1 MSETARAARRN
12 LVQQTLPLS
21 VILRH
26 GGSLVV
32 FVVMLATSAL
42 PAPVGVAYAAVSVA
56 WSGYRLLTRS
66 TAPRFLAVDY
76 VIIVAACLVLP
87 ALTSDVHVAT
97 LGPLTIA
104 GTAVGSFTGLN
115 PRISIALTA
124 GVATAYATGAAAVV
138 GWSHIGDNFGV
149 YYFAGLWAMS
159 MVIRALIL
167 RVTDSVDAVR
177 ADRLAAELQHEVDTA
192 VREYDREQ
200 LRLLHDTVACTL
212 LMVSTGTP
220 LSPERLSAQARRDLR
235 VFTDQAPAPA
245 AHVDLVAALHSN
257 TTHLTTPVRI
267 DGPTEMWIDGAI
279 ANLVSAA
286 AREALTNVDRH
297 ARASTVTIIVRP
309 ELVRIEDDGC
319 GFDTSQ
325 PSRGHGIADSITARM
340 HRLGG
345 DAVVLSRPGRG
356 TTVELCW
363 PAEVAAATDRPED
376 PERLI
381 ERGRARYYLAL
392 TTYAVANVL
401 AVTPFAAQSSSRPY
415 LQSALLVAAATI
427 TVSSAARGRG
437 LPGLPRRAAIA
448 ALVVISLVQIMFQ
461 PTDLVASQAQWA
473 QGAIGWSALPLLLD
487 ERLRYSIA
495 VLVWCWAVPA
505 VSVLVR
511 DPSTQ
516 NVIAVGYGAAS
527 ILLVQTRALLFDKLI
542 RASAAAAD
550 AEIDGRKRILASA
563 RIADAVQAEYTRRY
577 ADLADTIAPLLRAL
591 AAGAPADA
599 VMQRQAQIEYQRLRA
614 LFDQSSPVEHTLLRE
629 LRPVVDAAQ
638 DRGVDVSVTAERA
651 LPAISNAAAR
661 RLALLTD
668 QALGATTGTAR
679 ITLTTDS
686 NALELSVLCQGTRH
700 FNTASVLDAG
710 DVGDSEVTTLD
721 DAIWITVRHPLVG
734 RPNRHAP
741 AG

>member
-1 MSETARAARRN
+1 MPETARAARRN

-21 VILRH
+21 LILRH

-32 FVVMLATSAL
+32 FVVMLATAAL
-42 PAPVGVAYAAVSVA
+42 PAPAGVAFAAAAVA
-56 WSGYRLLTRS
+56 WSGFRLLTRS
-66 TAPRFLAVDY
+66 TAPQFLAVDY
-76 VIIVAACLVLP
+76 AIIVTACVALP
-87 ALTSDVHVAT
+87 PLTADVHVAT

-115 PRISIALTA
+115 PRINIALTA
-124 GVATAYATGAAAVV
+124 GVATAYAIGAASVV
-138 GWSHIGDNFGV
+138 GWSHIGDNFGI

-192 VREYDREQ
+192 VREFDREQ

-220 LSPERLSAQARRDLR
+220 LSPDRLAAQARRDLR

-245 AHVDLVAALHSN
+245 ARVDLVAALRAN

-267 DGPTEMWIDGAI
+267 DGPTEMWIDGTTAH
-279 ANLVSAA
+279 LVSAA

-297 ARASTVTIIVRP
+297 ARASTVTVTVHP
-309 ELVRIEDDGC
+309 ESVRIEDDGC
-319 GFDTSQ
+319 GFDTAQ

-345 DAVVLSRPGRG
+345 NAAVLSRPGHG
-356 TTVELCW
+356 TTVELRW
-363 PAEVAAATDRPED
+363 PAEVPAAADKPED

-401 AVTPFAAQSSSRPY
+401 AVTPFAAQSSSHPY
-415 LQSALLVAAATI
+415 LQSALLLAAATI

-448 ALVVISLVQIMFQ
+448 ALVAISLVQIAFQ

-473 QGAIGWSALPLLLD
+473 QGAIGWSALPLLLN
-487 ERLRYSIA
+487 ERLRYSIG

-505 VSVLVR
+505 ISILVR

-516 NVIAVGYGAAS
+516 NAIAVGYGAAS

-542 RASAAAAD
+542 RASADAAD

-563 RIADAVQAEYTRRY
+563 RIAAAVQAEYTRRY
-577 ADLADTIAPLLRAL
+577 ADLADTIAPLLRTL

-599 VMQRQAQIEYQRLRA
+599 VIQRQAQIEYQRLRA
-614 LFDQSSPVEHTLLRE
+614 LFDQSSPVEHTLLHA
-629 LRPVVDAAQ
+629 LGPVVDAARN
-638 DRGVDVSVTAERA
+638 RGVDVSVTAERA
-651 LPAISNAAAR
+651 LPAISDATAR
-661 RLALLTD
+661 ALAQLTD
-668 QALGATTGTAR
+668 QALRATTDTVR
-679 ITLTTDS
+679 ITLTAQS
-686 NALELSVLCQGTRH
+686 KALELSILCHGVPHDDTSLR
-700 FNTASVLDAG
+700 FDAG
-710 DVGDSEVTTLD
+710 DVGEVVVTTLD
-721 DAIWITVRHPLVG
+721 NSVWLTVRQPLTG
-734 RPNRHAP
+734 SPDRHAL

>member
-1 MSETARAARRN
+1 MPETAHAARRN
-12 LVQQTLPLS
+12 LVLQTLPLS
-21 VILRH
+21 LILRH

-32 FVVMLATSAL
+32 FVVMLTTAAL
-42 PAPVGVAYAAVSVA
+42 PASAGVAFAAAGAA
-56 WSGYRLLTRS
+56 WSGFRLLTRS
-66 TAPRFLAVDY
+66 TAPQFLAIDY
-76 VIIVAACLVLP
+76 VIIVAACVTLP
-87 ALTSDVHVAT
+87 ALTADVHVAT

-115 PRISIALTA
+115 PRINIALTA
-124 GVATAYATGAAAVV
+124 GVAIAYAIGAGTVV
-138 GWSHIGDNFGV
+138 GWGHVGDNFGI

-212 LMVSTGTP
+212 LMVSSGTP
-220 LSPERLSAQARRDLR
+220 LSPERLSAQAQRDLR
-235 VFTDQAPAPA
+235 AFTDETSAPA
-245 AHVDLVAALHSN
+245 ARVDLVAALRAN

-267 DGPTEMWIDGAI
+267 DGPTEMWIDGAT

-297 ARASTVTIIVRP
+297 ARASTATVTVRP
-309 ELVRIEDDGC
+309 ELVRIEDDGR

-340 HRLGG
+340 HRVGG
-345 DAVVLSRPGRG
+345 DAVVLSRPGHG

-363 PAEVAAATDRPED
+363 PAEAPAAANKPED

-401 AVTPFAAQSSSRPY
+401 AVTPFAAQSSSHPY

-437 LPGLPRRAAIA
+437 WPGLPRRAAVA
-448 ALVVISLVQIMFQ
+448 ALVVISLVQIAFQ

-487 ERLRYSIA
+487 ERLRHSIG

-511 DPSTQ
+511 DPSAQ
-516 NVIAVGYGAAS
+516 NAIAVGYGAAS

-550 AEIDGRKRILASA
+550 AEIDGRRRILAST
-563 RIADAVQAEYTRRY
+563 RIAEAVQAEYTRRY

-599 VMQRQAQIEYQRLRA
+599 VMQRQAQIEYQRLRT
-614 LFDQSSPVEHTLLRE
+614 LFDQASPVEYPLLRE

-638 DRGVDVSVTAERA
+638 DRGVDVSVTAERT
-651 LPAISNAAAR
+651 LPAISDAATR
-661 RLALLTD
+661 RLAVLTAQVLD
-668 QALGATTGTAR
+668 ATTGRAR
-679 ITLTTDS
+679 ITLTAEST
-686 NALELSVLCQGTRH
+686 ALELSILCHGIRH
-700 FNTASVLDAG
+700 FDTATALDAG
-710 DVGDSEVTTLD
+710 EVGDSVITTLD
-721 DAIWITVRHPLVG
+721 DAVWITVRHPLVG
-734 RPNRHAP
+734 MPGRHVLT
-741 AG
+741 G

>member
-1 MSETARAARRN
+1 MPETAHAARRN

-32 FVVMLATSAL
+32 FVVMLVTSAIAV
-42 PAPVGVAYAAVSVA
+42 PAGVAFATVAVA
-56 WSGYRLLTRS
+56 WSGYRVLTRS
-66 TAPRFLAVDY
+66 AAPQFLAVDY
-76 VIIVAACLVLP
+76 VIIVAACVALP
-87 ALTSDVHVAT
+87 ALTSDAHVAT

-104 GTAVGSFTGLN
+104 GTAVGSFTGLS
-115 PRISIALTA
+115 PRLNIALTA
-124 GVATAYATGAAAVV
+124 GVATAYAIGAGTVV
-138 GWSHIGDNFGV
+138 GWRHIGDNFGV

-159 MVIRALIL
+159 MLIRALIL

-235 VFTDQAPAPA
+235 VFTDQGPPPA
-245 AHVDLVAALHSN
+245 ARVDLVAALRGN
-257 TTHLTTPVRI
+257 ATHLTTPVRI
-267 DGPTEMWIDGAI
+267 GGPTEMWIDGAI

-297 ARASTVTIIVRP
+297 ARASIVTITVQP
-309 ELVRIEDDGC
+309 DLVRIEDDGR

-345 DAVVLSRPGRG
+345 DAVVLSRPGQG
-356 TTVELCW
+356 TSVELRW
-363 PAEVAAATDRPED
+363 PAEAPAAADKPED

-381 ERGRARYYLAL
+381 ERGRTRYYLAL

-401 AVTPFAAQSSSRPY
+401 AVTPFAAQSTSHPY
-415 LQSALLVAAATI
+415 LQSALLAAAATI

-437 LPGLPRRAAIA
+437 FPGLRRRGAIT
-448 ALVVISLVQIMFQ
+448 ALVVISLVQITFQ

-473 QGAIGWSALPLLLD
+473 QGAIGWSALPLVLN

-511 DPSTQ
+511 DPSMQ

-550 AEIDGRKRILASA
+550 AEIAGRKRILAST
-563 RIADAVQAEYTRRY
+563 RIAEAVQAEYTRRY

-599 VMQRQAQIEYQRLRA
+599 VMQRQAQIEYQRLRT
-614 LFDQSSPVEHTLLRE
+614 LFDQASPFEHTLLRA

-651 LPAISNAAAR
+651 LPAIGDAAVRA
-661 RLALLTD
+661 LAQLTD
-668 QALGATTGTAR
+668 QALRATTDTAR
-679 ITLTTDS
+679 ITLTAEAKT
-686 NALELSVLCQGTRH
+686 LELSILCHGVPH
-700 FNTASVLDAG
+700 CDTAIRCDTDDAG
-710 DVGDSEVTTLD
+710 EVVVTTLD
-721 DAIWITVRHPLVG
+721 NSVWITVRQPLVDS
-734 RPNRHAP
+734 PDCP
-741 AG
+741 VLAG